1 MEKKRDLKLKI
12 LNDSKNSINTASKF
26 ILNGEAVAVMAET
39 VYGLAV
45 DASNKSA
52 IKNLYS
58 LKKRPKNNPLIIHVE
73 SINMAIK
80 IWK

>member
-39 VYGLAV
+39 VYG
-45 DASNKSA
+45 
-52 IKNLYS
+52 
-58 LKKRPKNNPLIIHVE
+58 
-73 SINMAIK
+73 
-80 IWK
+80 